1 MISKRPT
8 GRFVV
13 GLALTTFL
21 LAGCGGEENATPAT
35 SGSNAQA
42 GGAPGAMAQWGIVI
56 HGGAGTIS
64 RESMTDEQEAAYR
77 AALELSLQRGHAIL
91 AEGGSALDA
100 VVAAVQVLED
110 DSIFNAGR
118 GAVFT
123 NDGNIELDAAI
134 MDGSTLNA
142 GAVAGVTTV
151 RSPIALA
158 RAVMQESEHVFLA
171 GAGAD
176 AFAESEGLEIVDPS
190 YFHTQ
195 RRWDAL
201 QRARGRDGEDPIP
214 DRAAF
219 LEYSSPN
226 HDRFGT
232 VGAVAL
238 DPSGRVAAATSTG
251 GRTNKRWGRVGDVP
265 VIGAGTY
272 ANADCAVSGTGW
284 GEYFIM
290 NTVAR
295 DICMRMEFEG
305 ITLQAAADRLI
316 QDILPPQADD
326 TGGVIAIS
334 GAGELVWSF
343 NTPGMYRGRIDQDG
357 NIVLGIYGEDG

>member
-21 LAGCGGEENATPAT
+21 LAGCGSEESAAPAN
-35 SGSNAQA
+35 SDARA
-42 GGAPGAMAQWGIVI
+42 GGAPGATAQWGIVI

-64 RESMTDEQEAAYR
+64 RESMTDEQETAYR

-100 VVAAVQVLED
+100 VVAAVQVMED

-123 NDGNIELDAAI
+123 NDGRNELDAAI
-134 MDGSTLNA
+134 MDGATLNA

-158 RAVMQESEHVFLA
+158 RAVMEESEHVFLA

-176 AFAESEGLEIVDPS
+176 AFAETEGLEIVDPS
-190 YFHTQ
+190 YFRTQ

-238 DPSGRVAAATSTG
+238 DPSGQVAAATSTG

-334 GAGELVWSF
+334 SSGELVWSF

-357 NIVLGIYGEDG
+357 NITLGIYGEDG